1 MNRHILLKKINHN
14 SKVVEKSAAILTI
27 VNIFP
32 NRELKLLYDRI
43 NKIQPERTPHYSV
56 HYLIRYV
63 FSLNLNNYKDNNIL
77 SKLKLF
83 IVFLE

>member
-14 SKVVEKSAAILTI
+14 LKVVEKSAAISTI

-32 NRELKLLYDRI
+32 NRELKISLRPDKQ
-43 NKIQPERTPHYSV
+43 KIQPERTPHYSV

-83 IVFLE
+83 IVF